1 MISHYM
7 TTVPLRIDGARL
19 IEADCWMKPFD
30 LVALGCACGYRHR
43 LLDAADLGLNA
54 LHEFYGDPAD
64 DALERLTAELQE
76 SDHAAA
82 MVPALLDWAMSMGA
96 PEHVG
101 GQS

>member
-7 TTVPLRIDGARL
+7 TTVPLRIDGGRL
-19 IEADCWMKPFD
+19 VEIDCWMKPFD
-30 LVALGCACGYRHR
+30 VVALGCACGYLHR

-54 LHEFYGDPAD
+54 LQAFCGDPTD
-64 DALERLTAELQE
+64 DVFERLTVELQV

-82 MVPALLDWAMSMGA
+82 MVPALQDWAMSMGV